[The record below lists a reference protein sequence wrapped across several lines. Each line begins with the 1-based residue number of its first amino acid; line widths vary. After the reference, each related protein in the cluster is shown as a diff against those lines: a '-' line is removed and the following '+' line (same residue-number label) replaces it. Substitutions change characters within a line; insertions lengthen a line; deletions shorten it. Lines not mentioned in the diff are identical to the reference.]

1 MLIPG
6 GITKGF
12 TDREQDMIQMTTQVM
27 KPRLLI
33 KGEDVRTTSLAVAD
47 AFGKRH
53 INVFRG
59 VEDPLKFESSREY
72 EWTHPLNSEGIRL

>member
-33 KGEDVRTTSLAVAD
+33 KGAALKDISVTTAS
-47 AFGKRH
+47 FWMRW
-53 INVFRG
+53 N
-59 VEDPLKFESSREY
+59 
-72 EWTHPLNSEGIRL
+72 